1 MTMLGFD
8 STGRCVFAVNDEIQG
23 EQLSQYA
30 AVVRIDGSVDP
41 NTVWY
46 DVENGR
52 MGFRRAFT
60 PTVMT
65 NAISGLPPGT
75 TALVRE
81 ELVQVDDGTLE
92 LEVDYPEVI
101 PVTLMNVRFL
111 DTTVEVPCEVA
122 G

>member
-8 STGRCVFAVNDEIQG
+8 SAGRCVFAVNDEIQG

-30 AVVRIDGSVDP
+30 AVVRIDGYVDP

-81 ELVQVDDGTLE
+81 DLVQVDDGTLE

>member
-30 AVVRIDGSVDP
+30 AVVRIDGAVDP

-52 MGFRRAFT
+52 MGFRRAFK

-92 LEVDYPEVI
+92 LEVDYSEVI

-111 DTTVEVPCEVA
+111 NTTVEVPCEVA